1 MPLIISCHNLRT
13 LYISGTNI
21 SDEGRARIMTGLA
34 SSLRDLVRADFLCD
48 ALGWV
53 DYLEEVEDP
62 VFHIR
67 EFLPSTN
74 YFFHEDWQMEMVARM
89 CPRIQK
95 MLFIHH
101 QKCCPTLQSLEAFR
115 HLTELQVHGSHWS
128 TSGLDMLL
136 AKVGPGLTS
145 LGLIAVKGM
154 GLTSIR
160 DVLRHCQ
167 QLDTLVLNSC
177 DLDGLQQMD
186 REHPEPSPVLQ
197 TLEEIMITSNT
208 RSGIS
213 SSPGDFI
220 LFVNF
225 ILERV
230 LLNGC

>member
-1 MPLIISCHNLRT
+1 MPLIITCHHLRS

-89 CPRIQK
+89 CPWIQK

-101 QKCCPTLQSLEAFR
+101 QKCCPTLQSLEAFQ

-128 TSGLDMLL
+128 RSGLDKLL
-136 AKVGPGLTS
+136 VKVGPGLTS

-154 GLTSIR
+154 ELTSVR
-160 DVLRHCQ
+160 DVLSHCH

-177 DLDGLQQMD
+177 DFEGLQQMD
-186 REHPEPSPVLQ
+186 REHLEPAPVLQ
-197 TLEEIMITSNT
+197 TLEEIIITSNT

-213 SSPGDFI
+213 TSPVYFI
-220 LFVNF
+220 LFVPCT
-225 ILERV
+225 LEQV

>member
-89 CPRIQK
+89 GPRSQK

-115 HLTELQVHGSHWS
+115 HLTELQVHGSHLRR
-128 TSGLDMLL
+128 SGLDRML
-136 AKVGPGLTS
+136 ARVGPGLTS
-145 LGLIAVKGM
+145 LGLIAVKGLGLASLREVLEHCRLGVM
-154 GLTSIR
+154 GHHNLNLNKYAKEAVASRCARKIR
-160 DVLRHCQ
+160 RK
-167 QLDTLVLNSC
+167 N
-177 DLDGLQQMD
+177 M
-186 REHPEPSPVLQ
+186 R
-197 TLEEIMITSNT
+197 
-208 RSGIS
+208 
-213 SSPGDFI
+213 
-220 LFVNF
+220 
-225 ILERV
+225 
-230 LLNGC
+230 